1 MNKQYRF
8 LSIVAAMAALILI
21 TSCGKKE
28 DTTEV
33 TDDKTVKNIDLAD
46 EADSLIL
53 EMAGVD
59 SMTVFDI
66 LSQQHDVKHMSSLK
80 GAYVIGIDDIV
91 NEEGYFW
98 MYSVNQE
105 MGEVASDKYI
115 TKKGDQIR
123 WHYRMAGTMQM

>member
-46 EADSLIL
+46 AADSLIL
-53 EMAGVD
+53 EMVGVD

-80 GAYVIGIDDIV
+80 GAYVTGIDDIV

-105 MGEVASDKYI
+105 MGEVACDKYV